1 LRRRK
6 ILRPQPRFCGASEDP
21 ITGLKSTVLWA
32 QDEAAGYGTSLPPF
46 TINFP
51 VATAQAVFID
61 PHDWS
66 RTTVTA
72 VNGTVPVP
80 LNRADPS
87 PPYMVIESTGG

>member
-1 LRRRK
+1 
-6 ILRPQPRFCGASEDP
+6 
-21 ITGLKSTVLWA
+21 VLWA

-51 VATAQAVFID
+51 IATAQAVFID
-61 PHDWS
+61 PHEWS
-66 RTTVTA
+66 RTAVTA

-87 PPYMVIESTGG
+87 PPYMVIEPTGG